1 MRYWILVLVT
11 VLAGCVCAPPEQQF
25 LQPTQVL
32 SAVEAD
38 EFELCFKVPVGKHL
52 AGPVMTKVSYVD
64 AKGHHREAFL
74 PMEYASKDYLPALKG
89 ILMFRK
95 PEYEYHY
102 RLTEQGQQTWKA
114 IQELVSQAGTEAQLV
129 PYPENGMWH
138 HQSLA
143 PVSAS
148 ADGNDKLRL

>member
-1 MRYWILVLVT
+1 MRYGVLVLVT
-11 VLAGCVCAPPEQQF
+11 VLAGCVCAPPKQQF
-25 LQPTQVL
+25 LEPTQVV
-32 SAVEAD
+32 SAVKAE

-52 AGPVMTKVSYVD
+52 AGPVMTKVSYTD

-102 RLTEQGQQTWKA
+102 RLTEQGQTTWLA
-114 IQELVSQAGTEAQLV
+114 IQEVVNQTGTEAQLV

-138 HQSLA
+138 HEGLA
-143 PVSAS
+143 PTFKT
-148 ADGNDKLRL
+148 ADSDARLTL